1 MIDFYKQNLIG
12 SPIILG
18 GKDIRKIDTKR
29 LVDNMFKKSVFTSEQ
44 KALSKPITEK
54 LLDADPAVRLYRAL
68 METMMPLRGQVTE
81 SQKQLADATKAY
93 AASLLEWKNGEP
105 SYPDANSTCRLT
117 YGTVKSYEPKD
128 GVLYK
133 YYTTLKGVME
143 KEDPDNYEF
152 RVPERLKEIFN
163 TKDYGQYADANG
175 ELVTCFLTNLDIT
188 GGNSG
193 SPVMDADGNLIG
205 LAFDGNWEAMSSDVM
220 FEPNL
225 QRCICVDIRYVLLMM
240 DKFGGAGYLLDE
252 MNIVKND

>member
-1 MIDFYKQNLIG
+1 IDFYKANVNPADAISFKG
-12 SPIILG
+12 TDFM
-18 GKDIRKIDTKR
+18 KTDTRKF
-29 LVDNMFKKSVFTSEQ
+29 VDKLFKKSIFTGPE
-44 KALSKPITEK
+44 KLRSKPITDK
-54 LLDADPAVRLYRAL
+54 LLAADPAVQMFNAVLQKYLELR
-68 METMMPLRGQVTE
+68 ETASAGREEL
-81 SQKQLADATKAY
+81 SAATKAY
-93 AASLLEWKNGEP
+93 AASLLEWKKGEP
-105 SYPDANSTCRLT
+105 SYPDANMTCRLT

-152 RVPERLKEIFN
+152 RVPARLKEIYEK
-163 TKDYGQYADANG
+163 KDYGQYADADG

-193 SPVMDADGNLIG
+193 SPVLDADGNLIG

-220 FEPNL
+220 FEPQL

-240 DKFGGAGYLLDE
+240 DKLGGAGYLLDE
-252 MNIVKND
+252 MRIVR